1 MKLNYH
7 IGGGSG
13 IWTEN
18 MVGCVHILQ
27 KKCEIVDMGPTM
39 ISVLANHTSKSVRI
53 LSCVTFFFSVSD
65 DEGLIVTELR
75 PL

>member
-1 MKLNYH
+1 MNRKNGRMCAY
-7 IGGGSG
+7 
-13 IWTEN
+13 TA
-18 MVGCVHILQ
+18 